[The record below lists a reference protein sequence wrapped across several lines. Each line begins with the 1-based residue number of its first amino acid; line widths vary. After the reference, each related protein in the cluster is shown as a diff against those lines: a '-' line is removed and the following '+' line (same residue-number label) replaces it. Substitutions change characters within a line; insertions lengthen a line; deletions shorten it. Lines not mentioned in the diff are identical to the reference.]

1 MGPDSPKTSGAR
13 ERRTGESPPDEASAV
28 SRRAL
33 VTGSQNPE
41 RGRARVALRTENPR
55 PEKVAQ
61 VREVRERLSSSSA
74 SLLTEYRG
82 LTVGELGALRR
93 SLAAAGGEY
102 RVFKNTLVRFAAT
115 ELGFEELDSLLTG
128 PTAIAFVDGDAA
140 EVAKA
145 LRDFAR
151 THPALVVKGGI
162 LGNQLLSSLEAA
174 ALADLPSREVMLARL
189 AGAFAAPL
197 QQMAGLLAALPR
209 NFAYGLKAL
218 LDQGGASAEAGAPAV
233 SVDDAGSEAGAPAV
247 SVEDA
252 GSEADETGAQPDA

>member
-1 MGPDSPKTSGAR
+1 M
-13 ERRTGESPPDEASAV
+13 
-28 SRRAL
+28 
-33 VTGSQNPE
+33 
-41 RGRARVALRTENPR
+41 ALRTENPR

-174 ALADLPSREVMLARL
+174 ALADLPSRDVMLARL

-233 SVDDAGSEAGAPAV
+233 SVEDAGSEAGAPAVSVEDAGSEADAPAV